1 MSNDTLINQG
11 WEHLDGTPVI
21 ARVID
26 GYEEAPDNVEGLL
39 VVTEM
44 MDLSGEEQLGFTY
57 TVDGWSVVPET
68 IQGTEIS

>member
-1 MSNDTLINQG
+1 MSNDTLINPG
-11 WEHLDGTPVI
+11 WEHLDGTPVN

-26 GYEEAPDNVEGLL
+26 GYDEAPDNVEGVL

-57 TVDGWSVVPET
+57 TVDGWSVVPDT
-68 IQGTEIS
+68 IQRNEVS

>member
-11 WEHLDGTPVI
+11 WEHLDGVAVN
-21 ARVID
+21 ARVVD
-26 GYEEAPDNVEGLL
+26 VYEEAPDNVEGVL

-57 TVDGWSVVPET
+57 TVDGWSVVPDT
-68 IQGTEIS
+68 IQRTEVS

>member
-26 GYEEAPDNVEGLL
+26 GYEEAPDNGEGLL

-57 TVDGWSVVPET
+57 TVDGWSVVPNT
-68 IQGTEIS
+68 IQRTEIS

>member
-1 MSNDTLINQG
+1 MSKTTLIHQG
-11 WEHLDGTPVI
+11 WEHLDGTLVI
-21 ARVID
+21 AGVID
-26 GYEEAPDNVEGLL
+26 GYEEAPDNVEGVL

-68 IQGTEIS
+68 IQRTEIS

>member
-1 MSNDTLINQG
+1 MSNTTLINQG

-21 ARVID
+21 ARVVD
-26 GYEEAPDNVEGLL
+26 GYEEAPENVEGLL

-57 TVDGWSVVPET
+57 TVDGWSVVSET

>member
-1 MSNDTLINQG
+1 MSNTTLINQG
-11 WEHLDGTPVI
+11 WEHLDGVRI
-21 ARVID
+21 NARVID

-68 IQGTEIS
+68 IQRAEMP

>member
-11 WEHLDGTPVI
+11 WEHLDGIPVN

-26 GYEEAPDNVEGLL
+26 GYEEAPDNVEGVL

-44 MDLSGEEQLGFTY
+44 MDLSGEERLGFTY
-57 TVDGWSVVPET
+57 TVDGWSVVPDT
-68 IQGTEIS
+68 IQRTEVS

>member
-1 MSNDTLINQG
+1 MSNDTLIYQG
-11 WEHLDGTPVI
+11 REHLHGTWVI
-21 ARVID
+21 ARVIE
-26 GYEEAPDNVEGLL
+26 GYEEAPDNVEGPL

-44 MDLSGEEQLGFTY
+44 MDLSAEEQFGFTY

>member
-1 MSNDTLINQG
+1 MSNDTLIHQG

-44 MDLSGEEQLGFTY
+44 MDLSGEEQLGFTC
-57 TVDGWSVVPET
+57 TVDGWSVVPDT
-68 IQGTEIS
+68 IQRTEIS

>member
-11 WEHLDGTPVI
+11 WEHLDGIPVI
-21 ARVID
+21 ARVIE
-26 GYEEAPDNVEGLL
+26 GYEEAPNKVEGVL

-68 IQGTEIS
+68 IQRTEIS

>member
-1 MSNDTLINQG
+1 MSNTTLINQG
-11 WEHLDGTPVI
+11 WEHLDGARI
-21 ARVID
+21 NARVID

-68 IQGTEIS
+68 IQRAEMP

>member
-1 MSNDTLINQG
+1 MSNDTLITQG

-21 ARVID
+21 ARVIE
-26 GYEEAPDNVEGLL
+26 GYEEAPNNVEGVL

-44 MDLSGEEQLGFTY
+44 TDLSGEEHLGFTY

>member
-1 MSNDTLINQG
+1 MSNTTLMTQG

-44 MDLSGEEQLGFTY
+44 MDLSGEEQFGFTY
-57 TVDGWSVVPET
+57 TVDGWSVVSET
-68 IQGTEIS
+68 IQRTEIS

>member
-1 MSNDTLINQG
+1 M
-11 WEHLDGTPVI
+11 I
-21 ARVID
+21 ARVTE
-26 GYEEAPDNVEGLL
+26 GYEEAPDNAEGLL

>member
-11 WEHLDGTPVI
+11 WEHLDGVAVN

-26 GYEEAPDNVEGLL
+26 GYEEAPDNVEGVL

-57 TVDGWSVVPET
+57 TVDGWSVVHDT
-68 IQGTEIS
+68 IQRNEVS

>member
-1 MSNDTLINQG
+1 MGNTTLMNQG

-26 GYEEAPDNVEGLL
+26 GYEEAPDSVEGPL

-44 MDLSGEEQLGFTY
+44 VDLSGEEQLGFTY
-57 TVDGWSVVPET
+57 TVDGWSVVPDT
-68 IQGTEIS
+68 IQRTEIS

>member
-1 MSNDTLINQG
+1 MSNDTLVNQG
-11 WEHLDGTPVI
+11 WEHLHGVWVT

-26 GYEEAPDNVEGLL
+26 GYEEASDNLEGPL

-57 TVDGWSVVPET
+57 TVDGWSVVPDT
-68 IQGTEIS
+68 IQRTEIS

>member
-11 WEHLDGTPVI
+11 WERLHGSWVI
-21 ARVID
+21 AHVIE
-26 GYEEAPDNVEGLL
+26 GYEEAPNNVEGVL

-44 MDLSGEEQLGFTY
+44 MDLSGEEHLGFIY

-68 IQGTEIS
+68 IQRTEIS

>member
-11 WEHLDGTPVI
+11 WEHLHGSWVI
-21 ARVID
+21 ARVIE
-26 GYEEAPDNVEGLL
+26 GYEEAPDNAEGLL

-44 MDLSGEEQLGFTY
+44 MDLSGEEQLGFSY

-68 IQGTEIS
+68 IQRTEIS